1 MEQIKTGDWDFDEE
15 PIKAEEAEEGAE
27 EVSSAEEPLEEEAEE
42 VKEVEG
48 RDPREEKLSQILKEL
63 LESSPYIEAA
73 ALVSFDGLILA
84 SALPEGAEEDRVA
97 AMSAAI
103 LSLGEKAASEL
114 GRGNLSQVFVEGDDG
129 YVFLMSAAKKAV
141 LVAIASKN
149 AKLGLA
155 FYDLKKT
162 AESVG
167 EVL

>member
-15 PIKAEEAEEGAE
+15 PIKVEEEL
-27 EVSSAEEPLEEEAEE
+27 EVVEEEEAKEEE
-42 VKEVEG
+42 VEEKEAEKK
-48 RDPREEKLSQILKEL
+48 DPREEKLNQILKEL
-63 LESSPYIEAA
+63 LENSPYIEAA

-84 SALPEGAEEDRVA
+84 SALPEDTEEDRVA

-114 GRGNLSQVFVEGDDG
+114 GKGELSQVFVEGERG
-129 YVFLMSAAKKAV
+129 YVFLMSAAGKAV
-141 LVAIASKN
+141 LVAIASRN

-162 AESVG
+162 AQNVG
-167 EVL
+167 AVL

>member
-15 PIKAEEAEEGAE
+15 PIKAEEAEKEVEESSSGEG
-27 EVSSAEEPLEEEAEE
+27 SLEEE
-42 VKEVEG
+42 VKEIEEK
-48 RDPREEKLSQILKEL
+48 DPREEKLNQILREL
-63 LESSPYIEAA
+63 LDGSPYIEAA

-84 SALPEGAEEDRVA
+84 SALPQGAEEDRVA

-114 GRGNLSQVFVEGDDG
+114 GRGTLSQVFVEGDEG

-162 AESVG
+162 AESAG
-167 EVL
+167 AVL

>member
-1 MEQIKTGDWDFDEE
+1 MEQIKTGDWDFDEK
-15 PIKAEEAEEGAE
+15 PIKAEEAEGAE
-27 EVSSAEEPLEEEAEE
+27 EFSSDEETLGEEARE

-84 SALPEGAEEDRVA
+84 SALPRGTEEDRVA

-129 YVFLMSAAKKAV
+129 YVFLMSAAEKAV

>member
-15 PIKAEEAEEGAE
+15 PIKAEET
-27 EVSSAEEPLEEEAEE
+27 EEEAERVSSE
-42 VKEVEG
+42 EESLGEEAKEIKEIEE
-48 RDPREEKLSQILKEL
+48 RDLREEKLTQILKEL
-63 LESSPYIEAA
+63 LENSPYIEAA

-114 GRGNLSQVFVEGDDG
+114 GRGNLSQVFVEGDEG